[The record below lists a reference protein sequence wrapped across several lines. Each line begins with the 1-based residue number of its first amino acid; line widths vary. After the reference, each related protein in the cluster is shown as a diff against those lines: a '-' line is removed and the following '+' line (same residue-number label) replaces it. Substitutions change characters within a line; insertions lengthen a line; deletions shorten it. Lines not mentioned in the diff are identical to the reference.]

1 MNSLTEQVLDFARSW
16 GASLAGI
23 ATRETLAGGPP
34 SVDLEYVL
42 PGARS
47 AVSIAVPLNTDFIKT
62 YLAKEDRLSHEQD
75 NLRANMQATGVAAY
89 LARYL
94 EQKGHPSKGV
104 TSNDAYRED
113 VPGGR
118 QSMLPDL
125 SHRYLAVRSGLG
137 WFGFSGN
144 VITPQYGA
152 TVILATCVT
161 TAELEPTEPLPPEEN
176 YCDHCGLCQAACCSA
191 LMDPKEETRVTL
203 GGMEFVYARRRN
215 YLRCELVC
223 GGPTGLHP
231 SGKWST
237 WSPGR
242 FLIPEEDR
250 AFREVMIKGM
260 RAYNRRPPMEG
271 GYPHILMRSK
281 LYLTC
286 GNCQLLCRPEPA
298 ERKALYKLLTT
309 SGCII
314 QEQDGRLE
322 RVFPE
327 EAEGY
332 VRALDQDRQ
341 NLYT

>member
-1 MNSLTEQVLDFARSW
+1 M
-16 GASLAGI
+16 
-23 ATRETLAGGPP
+23 
-34 SVDLEYVL
+34 DLEYVL

-47 AVSIAVPLNTDFIKT
+47 AVSIAVPLNTDHIKA

-75 NLRANMQATGVAAY
+75 NFRVNMQATGIAAY

-94 EQKGHPSKGV
+94 EQKGHPSQGV
-104 TSNDAYRED
+104 TSNDAYREE

-125 SHRYLAVRSGLG
+125 SHRYLAVRSGVG

-144 VITPQYGA
+144 VITSRYGA
-152 TVILATCVT
+152 AVILATCVT
-161 TAELEPTEPLPPEEN
+161 TAELEPTEPLPPDEN
-176 YCDHCGLCQAACCSA
+176 YCDRCGLCLAACCSA

-203 GGMEFVYARRRN
+203 GGMEFSYAKRRN

-223 GGPTGLHP
+223 GGPTGLVP

-242 FLIPEEDR
+242 FLIPEDDQ

-281 LYLTC
+281 LYLIC
-286 GNCQLLCRPEPA
+286 GNCQLLCRPDPA

-314 QEQDGRLE
+314 QQPDGTLE
-322 RVFPE
+322 KVSPE
-327 EAEGY
+327 EAKCY
-332 VRALDQDRQ
+332 VAGLEEEERAL
-341 NLYT
+341 YS